1 MNFQTRLLAPFPPE
15 AVSWR
20 VGSTKTDKTS
30 GLALAYIDAR
40 DVMDRLDDVVG
51 PENWQNKY
59 SHASGKVVCDIGI
72 KIDGEWVWKADGAG
86 DTDVEAEKGALSDA
100 FKRAAVRWG
109 VGRYLYNLGTIW
121 VDLEKRGNSY
131 VIAPSQK
138 AKLEKHLRDFTA
150 RMVAPMTFGNPFG
163 LALYDKSRAN
173 VTDEP
178 DIDFKEIADGLI
190 ALVAACTTSAELAE
204 LKASERFGSE
214 QNSLPDAQ
222 FQKLATVYKDKKA
235 ALMPKVA

>member
-150 RMVAPMTFGNPFG
+150 RMVAPMTPVNSNGTAAQP
-163 LALYDKSRAN
+163 LKR
-173 VTDEP
+173 DEARKL
-178 DIDFKEIADGLI
+178 F
-190 ALVAACTTSAELAE
+190 AE
-204 LKASERFGSE
+204 LKAELLECNTDAEVMAWERESKTRRDLLGDWGTHIDNAIADHRQAIAE
-214 QNSLPDAQ
+214 AQ
-222 FQKLATVYKDKKA
+222 GKA
-235 ALMPKVA
+235 A